1 MSRRLAACRAFA
13 PVAALLWASVSLA
26 QQVPDHTTRPPAPLF
41 MSDDVLNLTI
51 EGPLERVFDERGQD
65 PESFDAQLR
74 YRAPDGSES
83 TFDIEL
89 RTRGFYR
96 LKRETC
102 KFPPLRVNFKR
113 SAVEGTIFA
122 GQDKLKLVTHCQ
134 DSREEYQQYVLQEY
148 LIYRAYNLFT
158 DVSFRVRPA
167 MITYVDTERRRDTV
181 TRYAFFLEDD
191 DAMAIRNGWDM
202 LEVPQVVPSQMQQP
216 PLALV
221 EVFQFMIGNTD
232 WDAFRPEPDDPCCH
246 NTKLVGSVESMTV
259 IPVPYDF
266 DWAGIVDARYATPNP
281 ELGIRSVRNRL
292 YRGICRPREELDTV
306 LAGFLE
312 RREAVYETFRSVPA
326 LDPRRLEDMI
336 EYLDEFYAIIGNP
349 ARVEREIV
357 RRCRRT

>member
-1 MSRRLAACRAFA
+1 MPSPMRTSLI
-13 PVAALLWASVSLA
+13 PAALLALVLPLPAQDASSLGE
-26 QQVPDHTTRPPAPLF
+26 PLPLF
-41 MSDDVLNLTI
+41 RSHDPLVLRI
-51 EGPLERVFDERGQD
+51 EAD
-65 PESFDAQLR
+65 FDALKDDRDDENEERPGEVYLIQE
-74 YRAPDGSES
+74 DGTEVL
-83 TFDIEL
+83 FPVQI
-89 RTRGFYR
+89 RTRGRFR
-96 LKRETC
+96 LQSNTC
-102 KFPPLRVNFKR
+102 EFPPLRLNFKKGQLDE
-113 SAVEGTIFA
+113 SLFD

-167 MITYVDTERRRDTV
+167 QITYVDTERRRDTV

-191 DAMAIRNGWDM
+191 DAMATRNGWDM
-202 LEVPQVVPSQMQQP
+202 LEVPQVVPSQMQQA

-266 DWAGIVDARYATPNP
+266 DWAGIVDARYAKPNP

-312 RREAVYETFRSVPA
+312 RREAVYETFRSLPA

-336 EYLDEFYAIIGNP
+336 EYLDEFYEIIGTP